1 MRSRA
6 LVAAAL
12 PVIVILAGCSTAP
25 PDPYA
30 AYRQTTVEVVPG
42 TFDWQLHPVDEGFR
56 PTISPEAAYAE
67 VFEAGDRPDATAVLA
82 QVGNAVED
90 TVGPPAWVFIT
101 PHMCFATAKGDLVS
115 PAAGDGCTD
124 ENLYVQGV
132 ERRRARPRRLL
143 GLRPTDSLATGAC
156 RTARARRGD
165 DSPARRGSTGEP
177 ARVCDGDPT
186 ASARP
191 RTPPPT
197 RSPIGGC
204 RHRAVPGNDGSA
216 NASAVA
222 PSIGTR

>member
-1 MRSRA
+1 MRSRV

-30 AYRQTTVEVVPG
+30 DYRQTTVEVVPG

-56 PTISPEAAYAE
+56 PTISPEAAYAA

-115 PAAGDGCTD
+115 PGRSGDGCTD

-132 ERRRARPRRLL
+132 DATTGETL
-143 GLRPTDSLATGAC
+143 GGFSAYDPPTHWQP
-156 RTARARRGD
+156 ARAGQ
-165 DSPARRGSTGEP
+165 PAPVVATTQAGST
-177 ARVCDGDPT
+177 RL
-186 ASARP
+186 
-191 RTPPPT
+191 
-197 RSPIGGC
+197 
-204 RHRAVPGNDGSA
+204 H
-216 NASAVA
+216 
-222 PSIGTR
+222 